1 MPVRGDTQL
10 QADDVVTLLIDGNLS
25 EDVTDLLPSP
35 VLDADLLALV
45 SQDSPKRV
53 TGSVASAHSSAS
65 AAVRRDLRRTYQNAP
80 PATAPTASTTFR
92 SHGILST
99 FAGRVR
105 WLAALA
111 TRCSDFGP
119 VQCRSMRR
127 LPGALA
133 GLVLVLAA
141 CGVSPAS
148 QPQPGLTPGTEGA
161 ESAAVGSA
169 NSAGTPAPD
178 GTAGTPG
185 DVSDEQRFTF
195 DDVAEFDD
203 GLLIE
208 IAGTVADK
216 ASKTDRGAEATDG
229 QIVIASI
236 RIENNTKKSYDAR
249 NALIGARYGEGQDA
263 QIIVD
268 KTDELKSGFT
278 GKIKAKDEGIAS
290 CGFAVPWKELK
301 KVTIVRRP
309 E

>member
-1 MPVRGDTQL
+1 
-10 QADDVVTLLIDGNLS
+10 
-25 EDVTDLLPSP
+25 
-35 VLDADLLALV
+35 
-45 SQDSPKRV
+45 
-53 TGSVASAHSSAS
+53 
-65 AAVRRDLRRTYQNAP
+65 
-80 PATAPTASTTFR
+80 
-92 SHGILST
+92 
-99 FAGRVR
+99 
-105 WLAALA
+105 
-111 TRCSDFGP
+111 
-119 VQCRSMRR
+119 MRR

-169 NSAGTPAPD
+169 NAAGTPAPD

-185 DVSDEQRFTF
+185 DVSHEQQFTF

-278 GKIKAKDEGIAS
+278 GKIKAKDEGIATV
-290 CGFAVPWKELK
+290 GFAVPWKELK
-301 KVTIVRRP
+301 KVTIVVDPNDDVHEAISFTGRVHRN
-309 E
+309 